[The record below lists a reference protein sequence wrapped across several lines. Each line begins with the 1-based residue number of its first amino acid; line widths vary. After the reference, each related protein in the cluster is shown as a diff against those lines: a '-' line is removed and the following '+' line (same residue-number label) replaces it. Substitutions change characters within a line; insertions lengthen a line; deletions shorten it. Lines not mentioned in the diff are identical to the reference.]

1 MPQIAVKPI
10 VLRDCLLRVAT
21 ADYEKHVS
29 GITIDPNTGNVSWT
43 GLDPEAVFNF
53 PTSTTWTGK
62 LDYAQDWETPD
73 SLSLFL
79 FEHQGEQMTFLF
91 EPVKGGLGWEID
103 VTIAPGSIGGAVNS
117 VATSSVT
124 LGINGQPRPIPA
136 A

>member
-1 MPQIAVKPI
+1 MPQIEVKPI

-29 GITIDPNTGNVSWT
+29 GVTITPTTGSVNWA
-43 GLDPEAVFNF
+43 GLTPAAVFNF
-53 PTSTTWTGK
+53 PAATTWGAQ

-73 SLSLFL
+73 SLSRFL
-79 FEHQGEQMTFLF
+79 FDNQGEEVTMLF

-103 VTIAPGSIGGAVNS
+103 VVIVPGSIGGQVNA

-124 LGINGQPRPIPA
+124 MGVNGQPRPVPA